1 MIFTLLAVV
10 AGVTIALITGGRP
23 RNISE
28 HQVRLW
34 WLLFPGFGLQLIAD
48 RIALGWM
55 GTAALVLGYGCLLAF
70 AAANRSLVGIGVV
83 AVGLAANALVIGVNG
98 GMPVRGSA
106 VVDAHIADADA
117 LSRVNYGHRHHLETP
132 HDRLAWLGDIIP
144 VQPLHAVVSFGDL
157 ILAFGVADLAGH
169 LFHRR
174 LGRPTRP
181 PSGEPG
187 KYQKG
192 MSRTGTAQKLA
203 YPPPT

>member
-1 MIFTLLAVV
+1 MVFTLLAVV

-48 RIALGWM
+48 RVALGWI
-55 GTAALVLGYGCLLAF
+55 GTSGLLLGYAFLLAF
-70 AAANRSLVGIGVV
+70 AGANRSLVGIGVV
-83 AVGLAANALVIGVNG
+83 AVGLGLNALVIGVNG
-98 GMPVRGSA
+98 GMPVRANA
-106 VVDAHIADADA
+106 VVDAHIADEAG
-117 LSRVNYGHRHHLETP
+117 LSHVSYGHRHHLET
-132 HDRLAWLGDIIP
+132 HQDRLTFLGDIIP

-169 LFHRR
+169 LLHRR
-174 LGRPTRP
+174 MGRPSRP

-192 MSRTGTAQKLA
+192 MNRTGLS
-203 YPPPT
+203 YRPTT